1 MNKVINKSLKLNA
14 FLNVIKQICVIIGP
28 LIIFPY
34 VSKVLGTYYY
44 GKINFG
50 SSIISYISLIAGLG
64 VTKYAIREGSKIR
77 NDREKIN
84 KFSSQIFSINFF
96 STIIAY
102 IILFILIMFWKKL
115 NGYAIL
121 LLIQSTSVLFT
132 TIGTDWINSIYEDYL
147 YITIRTIIC
156 QIVSIFLIL
165 IFVKTPD
172 DYLIYAIANASSI
185 IIANTLNM
193 FFVRKK
199 YDIHPKITLN
209 MEFKTNIK
217 PVLILFGSSIASTI
231 YMSSDVT
238 ILGII
243 YGETIVGIYSISAK
257 IYSLVKQ
264 VLNASMEVAIP
275 RISYELRNEK
285 KEYVNKNLSKILGN
299 LLIIVLPVTIGLFMT
314 SKNIIK
320 LIFSNEFIS
329 AYSSLEILSFSLI
342 FATLACFFINVV
354 MVPFN
359 MEKKVLITTI
369 VSAITNI
376 ILNFALIPK
385 FKENAAAFTTL
396 LSEAIMVIM
405 SCFYTKNI
413 IKLNIKKD
421 LVIGLLGS
429 LITFVVCKIVLQIV
443 SNSLFSI
450 IYCIVGSVILY
461 GFFIFIIDKQ
471 KIKMII
477 KNLKGVN

>member
-1 MNKVINKSLKLNA
+1 
-14 FLNVIKQICVIIGP
+14 
-28 LIIFPY
+28 
-34 VSKVLGTYYY
+34 
-44 GKINFG
+44 
-50 SSIISYISLIAGLG
+50 
-64 VTKYAIREGSKIR
+64 
-77 NDREKIN
+77 
-84 KFSSQIFSINFF
+84 
-96 STIIAY
+96 
-102 IILFILIMFWKKL
+102 
-115 NGYAIL
+115 
-121 LLIQSTSVLFT
+121 
-132 TIGTDWINSIYEDYL
+132 
-147 YITIRTIIC
+147 
-156 QIVSIFLIL
+156 
-165 IFVKTPD
+165 
-172 DYLIYAIANASSI
+172 
-185 IIANTLNM
+185 
-193 FFVRKK
+193 
-199 YDIHPKITLN
+199 
-209 MEFKTNIK
+209 
-217 PVLILFGSSIASTI
+217 
-231 YMSSDVT
+231 
-238 ILGII
+238 
-243 YGETIVGIYSISAK
+243 
-257 IYSLVKQ
+257 
-264 VLNASMEVAIP
+264 
-275 RISYELRNEK
+275 
-285 KEYVNKNLSKILGN
+285 
-299 LLIIVLPVTIGLFMT
+299 MT

-369 VSAITNI
+369 VSAMTNI

-471 KIKMII
+471 KIKIII